1 MDKKSFIVAAISVFN
16 EEKTIVRAVLS
27 AQKHADRVLVCD
39 VAEAGIKGCEM
50 AFFGRLTAA
59 KLRYRTLHSD
69 EYCVGVYSFYSHRNV
84 HHILENRILMVA
96 Q

>member
-1 MDKKSFIVAAISVFN
+1 MSPQTVKLLMQLGYDIKG
-16 EEKTIVRAVLS
+16 
-27 AQKHADRVLVCD
+27 
-39 VAEAGIKGCEM
+39 VAEAGLKGCEM

-69 EYCVGVYSFYSHRNV
+69 EYCVGVYSFCSHRNV
-84 HHILENRILMVA
+84 HHILGSLILMVA